1 VAVRSKSKVFIRVI
15 SAQSRPHNAPD
26 LDEGDKPTLQIRVAM
41 TGKGSTMA
49 ELQEKVSD
57 AFEALDKAWNAGD
70 ADGIAAVFAPDCV
83 LVSPYGA
90 VARGRDEVRELFRIG
105 FSAAL
110 KGSSRHTVIN
120 SVRPV
125 ANSTAAFLGSGCP
138 GLLPIWRCRMDR

>member
-1 VAVRSKSKVFIRVI
+1 
-15 SAQSRPHNAPD
+15 
-26 LDEGDKPTLQIRVAM
+26 
-41 TGKGSTMA
+41 MA
-49 ELQEKVSD
+49 EHQDKVRD

-70 ADGIAAVFAPDCV
+70 ADGIAEGFASDCV

-110 KGSSRHTVIN
+110 KGSSRRTVID

-125 ANSTAAFLGSGCP
+125 ADRTATFLGLVTFFNFSDPSGSTK
-138 GLLPIWRCRMDR
+138 LAEDRGILTGVAQVTNGKWDVLSAQVTYIGTPSGAA